1 MMGNCGGFAGSFV
14 FINEEAP
21 RYETGY
27 GSVLG
32 FACAGVVA
40 ALTLEFLYWTHNK
53 RHEGVT
59 EEEAIAKYGEEKL
72 ALIGDKSPLF
82 KYAL

>member
-1 MMGNCGGFAGSFV
+1 MGNCGGFAGSFV

-32 FACAGVVA
+32 FATAGVAA
-40 ALTLEFLYWTHNK
+40 ALTLEFLYWSHNK
-53 RHEGVT
+53 SKASVT
-59 EEEAIAKYGEEKL
+59 EEEAVAKYGEEQL